1 MSLVVVNAVK
11 GDNNATRAGAMV
23 AVDAGAVAA
32 ATQVATA
39 EIVTAAVEVAKN
51 RSNRVSRRHLTTIM

>member
-11 GDNNATRAGAMV
+11 GDNNATRAGAKV
-23 AVDAGAVAA
+23 AVDAGAEAA
-32 ATQVATA
+32 ANRVATA

-51 RSNRVSRRHLTTIM
+51 RSKRASKRQLTTIM